1 MCMVIN
7 VPVLNVNVWKGFEQ
21 AKIDYL
27 IENLTKVFVDVGIS
41 AEAVEVIIH
50 EVPQSHW
57 GLGGVPCTKKFKDMD
72 PDSWKKMPK

>member
-1 MCMVIN
+1 MCVVIN

-57 GLGGVPCTKKFKDMD
+57 GLGGVPCTEKFKDMD